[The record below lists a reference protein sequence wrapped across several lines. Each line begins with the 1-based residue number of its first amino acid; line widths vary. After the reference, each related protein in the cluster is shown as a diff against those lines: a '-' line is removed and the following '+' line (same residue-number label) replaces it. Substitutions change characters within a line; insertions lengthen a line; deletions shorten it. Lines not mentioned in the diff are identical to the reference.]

1 LTKKMLILR
10 MGVDLMKENL
20 LSRTCAP

>member
-10 MGVDLMKENL
+10 MGADLMKENL
-20 LSRTCAP
+20 LSRTWPP